1 MKKIDL
7 GRYVFGLAAVL
18 FGLITLVWHDFNGW
32 QQIRPL
38 GSIPHREGLAY
49 LAARSKSSEASRFN
63 GVERRRW
70 EPSH

>member
-38 GSIPHREGLAY
+38 GSIPHREGLA
-49 LAARSKSSEASRFN
+49 
-63 GVERRRW
+63 
-70 EPSH
+70 